1 MSGRHSFSELT
12 KNFTPERHQR
22 IAEIKIELV
31 SGGSAMARP
40 VETQMIISCLQ
51 CDWSVEA
58 TNTSVQASTAFL
70 EAAHSHVD
78 QHEQHA
84 LEVVQR
90 LRLYSENYVE
100 PAPPAPDTQDT
111 RSAAARRDAGI
122 QTGFKDRSNR
132 EH

>member
-1 MSGRHSFSELT
+1 
-12 KNFTPERHQR
+12 
-22 IAEIKIELV
+22 
-31 SGGSAMARP
+31 MARP
-40 VETQMIISCLQ
+40 VETQMTISCLQ
-51 CDWSVEA
+51 CEWSVEA

-100 PAPPAPDTQDT
+100 PAPPSQDT
-111 RSAAARRDAGI
+111 RPAAARPDTGI
-122 QTGFKDRSNR
+122 QTGFLDRTRR

>member
-1 MSGRHSFSELT
+1 
-12 KNFTPERHQR
+12 
-22 IAEIKIELV
+22 
-31 SGGSAMARP
+31 MARP
-40 VETQMIISCLQ
+40 IETQMTISCLQ

-58 TNTSVQASTAFL
+58 VNTSVQASTAFL

-90 LRLYSENYVE
+90 LRLYSENYAE
-100 PAPPAPDTQDT
+100 PAPLPPDVPDT

-122 QTGFKDRSNR
+122 QTGFLDRTRR

>member
-1 MSGRHSFSELT
+1 
-12 KNFTPERHQR
+12 
-22 IAEIKIELV
+22 
-31 SGGSAMARP
+31 MARP
-40 VETQMIISCLQ
+40 VETQMTISCLQ

-70 EAAHSHVD
+70 EAAHSHVE

-90 LRLYSENYVE
+90 LRLYSENYVD
-100 PAPPAPDTQDT
+100 PAPPAPDM
-111 RSAAARRDAGI
+111 RSAAARHDAGI
-122 QTGFKDRSNR
+122 QTGFLDRTRR

>member
-1 MSGRHSFSELT
+1 MARQADSELT
-12 KNFTPERHQR
+12 
-22 IAEIKIELV
+22 
-31 SGGSAMARP
+31 
-40 VETQMIISCLQ
+40 ISCLQ
-51 CDWSVEA
+51 CEWSVEA
-58 TNTSVQASTAFL
+58 TNTSVQASNAFL

-100 PAPPAPDTQDT
+100 PVPPAPDTSDT
-111 RSAAARRDAGI
+111 RSAAARRNAGI
-122 QTGFKDRSNR
+122 QTGFLDRSRR